1 MIGLKTDSS
10 IFSFP
15 PVKHSPSGR
24 LYAKNNQPMKTKLLI
39 LLLSVLLCEPLLAQ
53 QGGRFGHDHNGR
65 GHKNNIKHSRNRR
78 TVVVRRP
85 AFSRSRVVVVRPR
98 RFRTVSVLP
107 VGCITYN
114 HRRRDYYFHNGLY
127 YQGAP
132 SGFAVVAAPFGLR
145 IRVLPVGYHRV
156 MFGAVPHFYYM
167 GTYYRQNNNEEYETV
182 EPSVGAIVPELPDHD
197 VDEVTIDGKTFFE
210 YDNVLYKSVVTNGGV
225 QYEVVGKLDQ

>member
-1 MIGLKTDSS
+1 
-10 IFSFP
+10 
-15 PVKHSPSGR
+15 
-24 LYAKNNQPMKTKLLI
+24 MKTKLLI

-53 QGGRFGHDHNGR
+53 QGGRFGHDHKGQGQHHTNR
-65 GHKNNIKHSRNRR
+65 NNHGNRHRR

-107 VGCITYN
+107 LGCITYN

-132 SGFAVVAAPFGLR
+132 SGYAVVAAPFGLR

-182 EPSVGAIVPELPDHD
+182 EPAVGAIVPELPDHD

-210 YDNVLYKSVVTNGGV
+210 YDNVLYKSVVTNEGV
-225 QYEVVGKLDQ
+225 QYEVVGKLDK